1 MSYYNNE
8 LTNRRKSDTI
18 GETPVNLLIKHP
30 IKGQITFTSRV
41 VASIDNSNFETIEEK
56 EESKAK
62 KELNQLSRDDICTV
76 VDNFE

>member
-1 MSYYNNE
+1 MSYYNKE

-30 IKGQITFTSRV
+30 IKGQITFTPRV